1 MSTGCQKDRK
11 TGGQTDRH
19 TDRKTDRLF
28 SLVIKTKVFQNVNRM
43 SKHQSDRKEDIQ
55 SAGQT
60 DRVTERQNDSMADS
74 RAAKEPALV
83 FAECVLPITTKITPF
98 RIALNAVMSNSFLSE
113 NQLIDWSCHRSC

>member
-1 MSTGCQKDRK
+1 
-11 TGGQTDRH
+11 
-19 TDRKTDRLF
+19 
-28 SLVIKTKVFQNVNRM
+28 M

-83 FAECVLPITTKITPF
+83 KKQTMMIGTQTTK
-98 RIALNAVMSNSFLSE
+98 
-113 NQLIDWSCHRSC
+113 

>member
-11 TGGQTDRH
+11 TGGQTSGQTDRH

-43 SKHQSDRKEDIQ
+43 SKRQSDRKEDIQ

-83 FAECVLPITTKITPF
+83 SL
-98 RIALNAVMSNSFLSE
+98 LSLQE
-113 NQLIDWSCHRSC
+113 DGGICP

>member
-11 TGGQTDRH
+11 TDRQTDGQTDRQIE
-19 TDRKTDRLF
+19 RQRLF

-55 SAGQT
+55 LAGQT
-60 DRVTERQNDSMADS
+60 DRVTERQNDSMAYS

-83 FAECVLPITTKITPF
+83 INYQKNI
-98 RIALNAVMSNSFLSE
+98 IIS
-113 NQLIDWSCHRSC
+113 LIFICLFSGELQ

>member
-11 TGGQTDRH
+11 TGGQTSGQTDRRTDRH

-43 SKHQSDRKEDIQ
+43 SKRQSDRKEDIQ

-74 RAAKEPALV
+74 RAAKEPALFYLNHPPLIDIV
-83 FAECVLPITTKITPF
+83 PF
-98 RIALNAVMSNSFLSE
+98 RVLKISIFL
-113 NQLIDWSCHRSC
+113 L

>member
-1 MSTGCQKDRK
+1 
-11 TGGQTDRH
+11 
-19 TDRKTDRLF
+19 
-28 SLVIKTKVFQNVNRM
+28 M

-83 FAECVLPITTKITPF
+83 FADF
-98 RIALNAVMSNSFLSE
+98 RPNLRGGNSYHSSFDDPLGKGAAPMFTGEYIAKKSNLWPPS
-113 NQLIDWSCHRSC
+113 